1 MILVSACLLGEKV
14 RYDGGEN
21 RCAHPCLEQWQK
33 EGRVV
38 AVCPEMLGG
47 LPVPRPPAEI
57 TCGGGG
63 AQVLEGKARVVDVQ
77 GKDVSEAFVK
87 GAREV
92 VALAKHHGARM
103 VILKEGSP
111 SCGSARIYDGTFRG
125 VKVTGEGVCVSALR
139 QAGIAVFSENQLE
152 AAWAYFTPSKA

>member
-1 MILVSACLLGEKV
+1 
-14 RYDGGEN
+14 
-21 RCAHPCLEQWQK
+21 LEQWQK

-57 TCGGGG
+57 SCGGSG

-87 GAREV
+87 GACEV
-92 VALAKHHGARM
+92 VALAKRHSARM
-103 VILKEGSP
+103 AILKEGSP
-111 SCGSARIYDGTFRG
+111 SCGSARIYDGTFGG
-125 VKVTGEGVCVSALR
+125 VKVAGEGVCASALR
-139 QAGIAVFSENQLE
+139 KAGIAVFSENQLE
-152 AAWAYFTPSKA
+152 EAWIYLTPSKA